1 MEAGILGRR
10 RQTMLVLAAAGSSE
24 FAIRLFGR
32 RAKMVAES
40 RPWRGRKRAT
50 RGRKVDERTQALR
63 AEATPQQVVKIQ
75 VNVETDVVFGLDKMV
90 GENATE
96 NINKLVSC
104 SWSDAS
110 PGDARG

>member
-1 MEAGILGRR
+1 M
-10 RQTMLVLAAAGSSE
+10 
-24 FAIRLFGR
+24 
-32 RAKMVAES
+32 
-40 RPWRGRKRAT
+40 
-50 RGRKVDERTQALR
+50 
-63 AEATPQQVVKIQ
+63 KIQ